1 MKVPALDA
9 RFDLTRSG
17 LVRRRD
23 PISSY
28 PSRMIEVFPELRRR
42 CVTHDLSPV
51 RLVNVDFIADA
62 DFYLSSNASN

>member
-1 MKVPALDA
+1 MKVPAPDA

-42 CVTHDLSPV
+42 CVTHDLSSACLINADV
-51 RLVNVDFIADA
+51 IADA
-62 DFYLSSNASN
+62 DFYFG